1 MDPSKPTADC
11 LRDPIV
17 LLATGLGTGLLP
29 KAPGTWGTL
38 LAVPIAWAVGGLEA
52 WFGLGLAVALVIVG
66 VPICG
71 YAGRKLGDPDDPAI
85 VWDEV
90 AAYLCLTPIMG
101 QNWLLILAGFL
112 AFRAFDIVKPW
123 PIREVDHRL
132 KGGAGTMLDDLLAAA
147 YSALCLL
154 LLQQLV
160 F

>member
-1 MDPSKPTADC
+1 MQHSRPTVHS
-11 LRDPIV
+11 LRDPIL

-38 LAVPIAWAVGGLEA
+38 LAVPVAWAVGGLGP
-52 WFGLGLAVALVIVG
+52 WLGIGLAAALVIAG

-71 YAGRKLGDPDDPAI
+71 YAGRKLGNSDDPAI
-85 VWDEV
+85 VWDEL
-90 AAYLCLTPIMG
+90 AAYLCLTPLMG
-101 QNWLLILAGFL
+101 QNWILLAAGFV

-132 KGGAGTMLDDLLAAA
+132 KGGAGTMLDDLLAAV
-147 YSALCLL
+147 YSAPCLL

-160 F
+160 S